1 MKIMSDEF
9 IRWMVE
15 VGGRRPQEEA
25 WAVYVDTQLVIR
37 HVKCIAKGTLDA
49 VVMHPRDVFRHAI
62 AMNAYGFIIV
72 HNHPSG
78 RLVFSQMDLEVLGKL
93 AVCAAIVQIH
103 FFDFLVVSADGY
115 LSAFEREMVPEI
127 QWQNLLDLWT
137 KHVNL

>member
-1 MKIMSDEF
+1 MKITSDEF
-9 IRWMVE
+9 IPWMIE

-49 VVMHPRDVFRHAI
+49 VVIHPRDVFRHAI

-78 RLVFSQMDLEVLGKL
+78 RLVFSQMDL
-93 AVCAAIVQIH
+93 
-103 FFDFLVVSADGY
+103 
-115 LSAFEREMVPEI
+115 
-127 QWQNLLDLWT
+127 
-137 KHVNL
+137 